1 MITYSEFYSEKVKI
15 GKASAAFAE
24 NDVQKKIITAIDS
37 EDGGVNISFTKLT
50 EAEYKRITKLLGAK
64 DAELGAESYAVE
76 IEDEIKIYY
85 TREITKLYALYAV
98 MHKYE
103 RDGVCKGIIYN
114 TPKLEYRGYRTYLP
128 AKRDIDEFKR
138 FIDFMIAFGHNAVM
152 LEIGG
157 AMEYKRHP
165 EINQGWIDYCKICE
179 EFNGKT
185 EWVQRMSWYPKN
197 SLHTDNG
204 GGSFLTYEDIAE
216 IVDYCRERNF
226 EIIPEVP
233 SLSHV
238 DYLLYNHPEL
248 SELSDDLLPNNAC
261 PQNEDYYKL
270 IFDVL
275 DEVCEVFKPARVNI
289 CHDEAYVF
297 GYCPRCRGKNAG
309 ELFAYH
315 MTRLHDYLAEKNVKT
330 MVWCDG
336 LLPIHHGGEPAFH
349 MRFPWDGKRLVNV
362 HGKNHEVHS
371 FKCLDMEEYDKML
384 SENPKLEGLYVP
396 PKKTSVRLVP
406 RDIQAIDWSWSISK
420 NEKFLKDEGF
430 YFIYG
435 NFTATGM
442 PDFNDRMK
450 GGVKGIS
457 HSNWGM
463 SNLEAIQRT
472 SGLFAVGY
480 NALAVWE
487 GGFDSYKVKEN
498 TMQAA
503 EEVYK
508 FFNYETLHK
517 PHIKFTHN
525 TDAIIDHD
533 MFYDGFVIIKED
545 YRIGDYE
552 IKYTD
557 GTTDIYPI
565 YWGHNIGNG
574 NVRWSKGELT
584 SMEDGSVTKYIYEP
598 IGEAKAMSEGSVSF
612 YECAFPTNKDVESV
626 TLKARDGYNI
636 NLKGYE
642 IVK

>member
-1 MITYSEFYSEKVKI
+1 MDTYSKFFDGKVKI
-15 GKASAAFAE
+15 GKTSAACAE
-24 NDVQKKIITAIDS
+24 NAPQRAIIEAIDAS
-37 EDGGVNISFTKLT
+37 EGGVKISFLPLD
-50 EAEYKRITKLLGAK
+50 AAAFSRIAKELDVNDALG
-64 DAELGAESYAVE
+64 EESYAVE
-76 IEDEIKIYY
+76 ISDDIRIYY
-85 TREITKLYALYAV
+85 TAPRTKLYALYAV
-98 MHKYE
+98 MHHYGS
-103 RDGVCKGIIYN
+103 DGVSKGVIFN

-128 AKRDIDEFKR
+128 AKCDIGEFKR
-138 FIDFMIAFGHNAVM
+138 FVDFMIAFGHNAIM

-165 EINQGWIDYCKICE
+165 EINQGWIDYCKITE

-185 EWVQRMSWYPKN
+185 EWVQRSSWYPKN
-197 SLHTDNG
+197 SLHVDNG
-204 GGSFLTYEDIAE
+204 GGSFLTYEDVAE
-216 IVDYCRERNF
+216 IVEYCRERDF

-248 SELSDDLLPNNAC
+248 SELSDDLLPNTAC

-275 DEVCEVFKPARVNI
+275 DEVIEVFDPKRINI

-315 MTRLHDYLAEKNVKT
+315 MVRLHDYLAEKNVKT

-336 LLPIHHGGEPAFH
+336 LLPIHHGGNAAFH
-349 MRFPWDGKRLVNV
+349 MRAPWDGKRIVKIFDKEYKV
-362 HGKNHEVHS
+362 HN
-371 FKCLDMEEYDKML
+371 FKCLTIEEYEEKLKED
-384 SENPKLEGLYVP
+384 PKLGGLYVP
-396 PKKTSVRLVP
+396 PKHTSIKFVP
-406 RDIQAIDWSWSISK
+406 RDIQAIDWSWSISR
-420 NEKFLKDEGF
+420 NEEFLNNEGF

-442 PDFNDRMK
+442 PDFNERIK
-450 GGVKGIS
+450 GGVKGLS

-463 SNLEAIQRT
+463 TNLEAIQRT

-480 NALAVWE
+480 NALAVWDKN
-487 GGFDSYKVKEN
+487 FDSQKIKEN

-517 PHIKFTHN
+517 PHIKILHN
-525 TDAIIDHD
+525 TDVIIDHD
-533 MFYDGFVIIKED
+533 LFYDGYVIIKED
-545 YRIGDYE
+545 YRLGDYE
-552 IKYTD
+552 ITYTD
-557 GTTDIYPI
+557 GTTELYPI
-565 YWGHNIGNG
+565 YLGHNIGNG
-574 NVRWSKGELT
+574 DVRWTKGKIS

-598 IGEAKAMSEGSVSF
+598 IGESRPITEGAVSW
-612 YECAFPTNKDVESV
+612 YECSFPIKNDVKTV
-626 TLKARDGYNI
+626 TLKARDGYKI
-636 NLKGYE
+636 NLKSYE
-642 IVK
+642 QIK